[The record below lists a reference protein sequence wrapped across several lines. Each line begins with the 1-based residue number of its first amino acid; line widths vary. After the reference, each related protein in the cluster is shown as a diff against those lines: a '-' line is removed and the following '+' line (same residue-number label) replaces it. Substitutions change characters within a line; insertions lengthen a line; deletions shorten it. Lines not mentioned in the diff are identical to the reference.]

1 MELKRYEVELVFR
14 QTARYTVEAA
24 DRESAERAA
33 VAHWKRGEVR
43 GEVGAE
49 CCDLLSVQVVDLPG
63 EEARA
68 ADRESA
74 LRFLRDRELVIE
86 KLSDDA
92 FNPSVHDALSA
103 EEVARHLGWSAGGG
117 DGPDVARASRAL
129 ERLCSDRRVV
139 CFGRARVRSGERGEV
154 RLYCTPQHLER
165 LSLLMIQE
173 EPEEAAVGA

>member
-33 VAHWKRGEVR
+33 VAHWRRGEVR
-43 GEVGAE
+43 GEVGSE
-49 CCDLLSVQVVDLPG
+49 SCDLLTVQVVDLPG

-68 ADRESA
+68 ADREAA

-92 FNPSVHDALSA
+92 FNPCVHDAMSA
-103 EEVARHLGWSAGGG
+103 EEVARHLAWTAGEN
-117 DGPDVARASRAL
+117 DAPDVARASRAL
-129 ERLCSDRRVV
+129 ERLCSERRVV
-139 CFGRARVRSGERGEV
+139 CFGRPRVRSGERGEV

-165 LSLLMIQE
+165 LSLLMIAE
-173 EPEEAAVGA
+173 EPAAAGAGV